1 MKKAY
6 TYILL
11 ILATTLFTGC
21 SLITEIFSPNK
32 VAGRWVGYEKGTDE
46 NGNISISATLS
57 ISESGTFTATFK
69 HNDKDTE
76 VSGDYSHSPAIIYP
90 LSKYDEVGT
99 IHFMYDGNEMVCDY
113 IVTASFLKLENW
125 LDDDGQIKALILHR

>member
-1 MKKAY
+1 MKKANIFLV
-6 TYILL
+6 ILV
-11 ILATTLFTGC
+11 TMTFTGC

-46 NGNISISATLS
+46 DGNISISATLS

-69 HNDKDTE
+69 HNDKDT
-76 VSGDYSHSPAIIYP
+76 VLSGDYSHSPAIVYP

-99 IHFMYDGNEMVCDY
+99 IHFMFDGNELVCDY